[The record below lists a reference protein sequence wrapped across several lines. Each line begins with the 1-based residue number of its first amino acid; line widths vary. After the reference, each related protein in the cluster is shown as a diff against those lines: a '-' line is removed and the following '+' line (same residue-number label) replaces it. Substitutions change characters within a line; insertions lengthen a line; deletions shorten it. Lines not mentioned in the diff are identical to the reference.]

1 MLYSV
6 GTLVFGL
13 TLFLLVDSYGPY
25 PILLLVFG
33 FFVIGIFSGHAI
45 YMSELFPT
53 HMRSTAVAFCN
64 GFGRIFTSFG
74 PLVAGL
80 LVVRLGGLSN
90 ATGIMTCFAVLSL
103 LAVTLGR
110 ETRGEQLP
118 R

>member
-1 MLYSV
+1 VV
-6 GTLVFGL
+6 GPA
-13 TLFLLVDSYGPY
+13 SISRWP

-64 GFGRIFTSFG
+64 GFGRIFTRFG

-80 LVVRLGGLSN
+80 LVVQFGGLPN

-103 LAVTLGR
+103 LAVMLGW